1 MSSEWITIDLSV
13 QGMRIASHRYLKDF
27 HMSNVNALFVQAQT
41 IIDSGSFG
49 AMVSAAG
56 AAKPATKTKITA
68 IVPSFDAY
76 ASEILDSQCAADS
89 ASSVARDVLNQ
100 GIQQFIDACAVAGL
114 PRDVQYANAI
124 KTEIATCQVFI
135 DAVAQ
140 GLYEQKT
147 IGEYAQGA
155 ARAFFHN
162 VAYYASIKNDNG
174 QTDKKGNTRPDYR
187 IPNAKGIVR
196 ATSTDAAKTAKVTRE
211 QLDKT
216 LNKALAQLRALTLDD
231 TAADL
236 LDFLVDT
243 LAGFSESDVN

>member
-56 AAKPATKTKITA
+56 AAKPATKTKIA
-68 IVPSFDAY
+68 APSFSDY
-76 ASEILDSQCAADS
+76 AADIVDAES
-89 ASSVARDVLNQ
+89 AAQLADITASGVLSANLQ
-100 GIQQFIDACAVAGL
+100 RYIDACAVAGFV
-114 PRDVQYANAI
+114 RDVQNANAI
-124 KTEIATCQVFI
+124 KNEIATNEIFAA
-135 DAVAQ
+135 AVAS
-140 GLYEQKT
+140 GTYAQKT

>member
-1 MSSEWITIDLSV
+1 MS
-13 QGMRIASHRYLKDF
+13 K
-27 HMSNVNALFVQAQT
+27 VNALLATAQQ

-49 AMVSAAG
+49 AMVSAA
-56 AAKPATKTKITA
+56 AAKPATNAKIA
-68 IVPSFDAY
+68 AVIPSFDAY
-76 ASEILDSQCAADS
+76 ASEILESQCAADS
-89 ASSVARDVLNQ
+89 ASSVAREVLNQ

-124 KTEIATCQVFI
+124 KAEIATCQVFV

-140 GLYEQKT
+140 GMYEQKT

-196 ATSTDAAKTAKVTRE
+196 ATSTDVAKSVKVTRE
-211 QLDKT
+211 ALDKT
-216 LNKALAQLRALTLDD
+216 LSKAIAQMRALTLDD

-236 LDFLVDT
+236 LDFLLDV
-243 LAGFSESDVN
+243 LPGFSESDSN

>member
-1 MSSEWITIDLSV
+1 
-13 QGMRIASHRYLKDF
+13 
-27 HMSNVNALFVQAQT
+27 MSNVNALFATAQT

-56 AAKPATKTKITA
+56 AAKPLTATKIA
-68 IVPSFDAY
+68 AVIPSFDAY
-76 ASEILDSQCAADS
+76 ASEILESQCAADS
-89 ASSVARDVLNQ
+89 ASSVARDVLTQ

-114 PRDVQYANAI
+114 PRDVQYAQAV
-124 KTEIATCQVFI
+124 KTEIATCQVFV

-140 GLYEQKT
+140 GMYEQKT

-196 ATSTDAAKTAKVTRE
+196 ATSTDAAKTVKVTRE
-211 QLDKT
+211 ALDKT

-231 TAADL
+231 VAADMLDL
-236 LDFLVDT
+236 LLES
-243 LAGFSESDVN
+243 LPGFSESDAD